1 VETGASQNRLLRFST
16 ADLPPLERLPIW
28 LEVFGRQ
35 CVQVEMVQR
44 SDLPLETYATLLAL
58 PGLRAAWCLAGTPA
72 SWRRT
77 PEIVRD
83 GNDDFALLMPLSGA
97 MASSQLGREIQLNK
111 GAGVGILNNEPASI
125 EFDKINF
132 VSAVIPRSALSP
144 LVRDLEDASIR
155 LVPAGANALRLLRG
169 YLARLRANTD
179 TLDPSL
185 CHLAVTHVYDLVAL
199 AIGATRDGAQIALAR
214 GARVARLQAIKDD
227 FAANPSFTLATL
239 AARQGVSPRYVQVLF
254 ESDGTTFTAYALEQR
269 LLSTYRMLRNPRL
282 ASQTIGALAFEA
294 GFGDLSHFNR
304 SFRRR
309 FGASP
314 SEIRAA
320 ARGAAS

>member
-1 VETGASQNRLLRFST
+1 VETDASQTRLVRFSA
-16 ADLPPLERLPIW
+16 ADLPPSERLPIW

-58 PGLRAAWCLAGTPA
+58 PGLRSALCLAGTPA

-97 MASSQLGREIQLNK
+97 MTSSQRGREIQLNK

-125 EFDKINF
+125 EFDRINF

-144 LVRDLEDASIR
+144 LVRDLEDASTR
-155 LVPAGANALRLLRG
+155 LVAGANALRLLRG
-169 YLARLRANTD
+169 YLARLRANAG
-179 TLDPSL
+179 TLDPGL
-185 CHLAVTHVYDLVAL
+185 CRLAVTHVYDLVAL

-239 AARQGVSPRYVQVLF
+239 AAHQGVSPRYVQVLF
-254 ESDGTTFTAYALEQR
+254 ESDGTTFTAYALDQR
-269 LLSTYRMLRNPRL
+269 LLSAYRMLGNPRL
-282 ASQTIGALAFEA
+282 ASRTIGALAFEA

-304 SFRRR
+304 NFRRR

-320 ARGAAS
+320 ALNAAS